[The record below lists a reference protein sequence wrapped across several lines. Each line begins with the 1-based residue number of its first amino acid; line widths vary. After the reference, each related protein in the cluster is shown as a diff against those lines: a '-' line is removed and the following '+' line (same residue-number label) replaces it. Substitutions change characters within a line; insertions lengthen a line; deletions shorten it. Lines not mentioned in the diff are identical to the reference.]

1 MDEKYDSFLE
11 PNVWYKNENNNAD
24 DVSHINIHLPIS
36 TNKNKGMN
44 ATNWEQTIVL
54 FNFWLRSFFLPI
66 KSLIDINMVN
76 NHMPGCQKINKLNW
90 DIRLLVNTCEVPQP
104 IAAIAPEG
112 SFSYSLETDG
122 IISELSIQ

>member
-44 ATNWEQTIVL
+44 AMN
-54 FNFWLRSFFLPI
+54 
-66 KSLIDINMVN
+66 
-76 NHMPGCQKINKLNW
+76 
-90 DIRLLVNTCEVPQP
+90 
-104 IAAIAPEG
+104 
-112 SFSYSLETDG
+112 
-122 IISELSIQ
+122 

>member
-1 MDEKYDSFLE
+1 MDEKYASFLW

-36 TNKNKGMN
+36 TNKNIGMN
-44 ATNWEQTIVL
+44 AMNWEQTIVL

-66 KSLIDINMVN
+66 KSLIEINMVN

-90 DIRLLVNTCEVPQP
+90 GIRVLINTCEVPQP
-104 IAAIAPEG
+104 IAAMAPEG
-112 SFSYSLETDG
+112 SFA
-122 IISELSIQ
+122 